1 VLHCLRNNARHLV
14 NRLCALVCIKDFRP
28 ILTRVPV
35 GNGVRKNSS
44 QSRLALAVEFIDIV
58 GGAGEQ
64 IRAVQDVETNDKV
77 RRWTEGLRE
86 DGGGGYVV
94 SLFCVSRIKHFG
106 FDPAE
111 MY

>member
-1 VLHCLRNNARHLV
+1 V

-28 ILTRVPV
+28 IFTRVPV

-44 QSRLALAVEFIDIV
+44 QSRLALAVGFIEVI
-58 GGAGEQ
+58 GGEGER
-64 IRAVQDVETNDKV
+64 IKAVQDVETNDKV

-86 DGGGGYVV
+86 DGGGGYVE
-94 SLFCVSRIKHFG
+94 SLLCVSRLKHFG
-106 FDPAE
+106 FYPAE